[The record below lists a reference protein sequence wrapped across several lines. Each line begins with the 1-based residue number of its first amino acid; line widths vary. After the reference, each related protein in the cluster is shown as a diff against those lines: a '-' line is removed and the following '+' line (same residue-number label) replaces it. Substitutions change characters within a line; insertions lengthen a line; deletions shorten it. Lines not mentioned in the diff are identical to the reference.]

1 MKLKETLRRVWR
13 TFEARA
19 DAADYDPL
27 GDLTAG
33 AERLERTVSDVGK
46 RSEISA

>member
-13 TFEARA
+13 TFEALA

-27 GDLTAG
+27 ADITARV
-33 AERLERTVSDVGK
+33 EQLERTVTDIGK
-46 RSEISA
+46 KSQISA